1 MVTGNNSCLA
11 VVAGNGLVADA
22 AVSAGADLLLALNAG
37 TYQTAGLGSLA
48 SFMPYANANQ
58 QTLDLLQQHILPR
71 LGQSPSQLPII
82 AGVLAHDP
90 LHPLPELLKE
100 LKQLGVSG
108 ICNWPAVGF
117 IDGAFRSALD
127 SDGQGIHH
135 EVELLEQ
142 AQAHGLQRCA
152 FICNEADARILA
164 ATKPEIIIANLGLTK
179 SDAAMER
186 RDRVSQAAQQ
196 LQDMKQALADCHWQG
211 QLLAFG
217 GPITDANDLRELQQ
231 HVSIDGYA
239 GGSIF
244 ERLPVSDI
252 IHHTVKRFRSVLHGD
267 PHKNQERG
275 SQLIRGHSRPI
286 QDVQH
291 MIKRVAPFD
300 VHVCIEGESGTGKE
314 LIAAAIQEQSARAHQ
329 AFVTVNCGAISEHLL
344 ESELFGHVAGAFTG
358 AANDRAGKF
367 ALAHRGTLFLDEIA
381 DLSAHGQVAL
391 LRAIQQREITPVGS
405 DQSQT
410 NDVRIICASN
420 QSLEQ
425 LVAAGR
431 FRADLYYRLSA
442 FTIQVPA
449 LRQRIEDLDDI
460 MHVFLQQLSSE
471 VDREIV
477 GVSETFR
484 KRLRQHSW
492 PGNVR
497 ELQHVL
503 RRAAILEDAPLLAGE
518 SFNPQAVKADPDLR
532 KQRALAALDKHNG
545 NKLAAAKDL
554 HISRKTLYQWLK
566 L

>member
-1 MVTGNNSCLA
+1 MHTGNRCLA

-22 AVSAGADLLLALNAG
+22 ALSAGADMLLVLNAG
-37 TYQTAGLGSLA
+37 AYQTAGLGSLA

-58 QTLDLLQQHILPR
+58 QMLELLQQHILPR
-71 LGQSPSQLPII
+71 RHQQTRHSII

-90 LHPLPELLKE
+90 LHPLPELLMQLKE
-100 LKQLGVSG
+100 LGVSG

-117 IDGAFRSALD
+117 IDGNFRQALD
-127 SDGQGIHH
+127 TEGRGIHD
-135 EVELLEQ
+135 EITLFQ
-142 AQAHGLQRCA
+142 TAQEYGLQRCA
-152 FICNEADARILA
+152 FVCNTSDARQLA
-164 ATKPEIIIANLGLTK
+164 ACKPEIIIANLGLTK
-179 SDAAMER
+179 TNTAMER

-196 LQDMKQALADCHWQG
+196 LQDIKHALNESQWHG

-217 GPITDANDLRELQQ
+217 GPIIDAHDLQALQQ
-231 HVSIDGYA
+231 QVHIDGYA

-244 ERLPVSDI
+244 ERLPVNDI
-252 IHHTVKRFRSVLHGD
+252 IRHTVKRFRSALNNSNRTETHNSS
-267 PHKNQERG
+267 H
-275 SQLIRGHSRPI
+275 LIRGQSRQI
-286 QDVQH
+286 QDVHH

-314 LIAAAIQEQSARAHQ
+314 LIAAAIQNHSTRAHQ
-329 AFVTVNCGAISEHLL
+329 AFVTVNCGAIAEHLL

-358 AANDRAGKF
+358 AASDRAGKF

-405 DQSQT
+405 DQSQA

-420 QSLEQ
+420 QSLEK
-425 LVAAGR
+425 LVADGR

-442 FTIQVPA
+442 FTISVPA
-449 LRQRIEDLDDI
+449 LRQRIDDLDDI
-460 MHVFLQQLSSE
+460 ISFFLQQLSTE

-477 GVSETFR
+477 GIHETFR
-484 KRLRQHSW
+484 KRLRQHAW

-503 RRAAILEDAPLLAGE
+503 RRAAILEDGPLLAGE
-518 SFNPQAVKADPDLR
+518 SFNPQARTSTSDQR
-532 KQRALAALDKHNG
+532 KQRALSALDQHNG

-554 HISRKTLYQWLK
+554 GISRKTLYQWLK